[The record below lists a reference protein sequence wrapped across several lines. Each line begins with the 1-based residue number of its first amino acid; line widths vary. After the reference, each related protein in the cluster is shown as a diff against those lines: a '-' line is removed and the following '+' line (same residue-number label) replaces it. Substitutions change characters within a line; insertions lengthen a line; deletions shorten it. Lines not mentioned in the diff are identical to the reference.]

1 MINALIYLT
10 IILAV
15 VLIARLVRVYEL
27 SNELRGAKS
36 EVITAEDNRTQGGL
50 MLAFII
56 AFFAAVIYMVVAW
69 KDLLLP
75 ISASEHGVDIDK
87 LMNFN
92 LLIIFIV
99 FFITNGL
106 LFFFAFKY
114 YFRKNNRATFFA
126 HSNKLE
132 FIWTSIPTVVLAVII
147 IYGLMTWNEIM
158 GAPSEE
164 AVNIELYSKQFDWTA
179 RYPGNDNQYGQ
190 SNYLFIEGGND
201 LGLDTLDQAS
211 WDDVIVKGE
220 FVIPVNKEVN
230 FQFRSRD
237 VIHSAY
243 MPHFRAQMNCVPG
256 MVTNFHFKPTITSKE
271 MKEIVGDEEFEYV
284 VLCNKICGAAHWNMQ
299 INIIVV
305 SEEEYKT
312 WLAEQ
317 KVFKADKLAELNSTS
332 NVNNKDLAVIK

>member
-10 IILAV
+10 VILAI

-27 SNELRGAKS
+27 STELRGEKEHTVS
-36 EVITAEDNRTQGGL
+36 ESDNRTQAGL
-50 MLAFII
+50 MLGFVVL
-56 AFFAAVIYMVVAW
+56 FFAAVIYMVLAW

-75 ISASEHGVDIDK
+75 ESASAHGVDIDR

-99 FFITNGL
+99 FFITNAL

-114 YFRKNNRATFFA
+114 YYRKNNRATFFA

-132 FIWTSIPTVVLAVII
+132 FVWTSIPAIVLAVII
-147 IYGLMTWNEIM
+147 IYGLITWNDIM

-164 AVNIELYSKQFDWTA
+164 AINVELYSKQFDWTA
-179 RYPGNDNQYGQ
+179 RYPGADGQYGE
-190 SNYLFIEGGND
+190 SNYLFIGGGND

-220 FVIPVNKEVN
+220 FVIPVNREVN

-256 MVTNFHFKPTITSKE
+256 MVTNFHFTPTITTAE
-271 MKEIVGDEEFEYV
+271 MRQKLDNEEFNYV

-299 INIIVV
+299 IDIVVV
-305 SEEEYKT
+305 SEEEYET

-317 KVFKADKLAELNSTS
+317 KVFKADKLAELNSAKS
-332 NVNNKDLAVIK
+332 VDNLVANN